1 MLDEDFYNNVYDI
14 VEAIPEGKVATYGR
28 IARALGRP
36 QNFRAVGLAMKKAP
50 KHRNLPCH
58 RVVNSKGELAPHYVF
73 GDREEQKFRLL
84 EEGISFKDTY
94 IIDMK
99 KCLWHEL

>member
-36 QNFRAVGLAMKKAP
+36 QNFRAVGLAMKKA
-50 KHRNLPCH
+50 L
-58 RVVNSKGELAPHYVF
+58 SIE
-73 GDREEQKFRLL
+73 
-84 EEGISFKDTY
+84 I
-94 IIDMK
+94 
-99 KCLWHEL
+99 CLVTES